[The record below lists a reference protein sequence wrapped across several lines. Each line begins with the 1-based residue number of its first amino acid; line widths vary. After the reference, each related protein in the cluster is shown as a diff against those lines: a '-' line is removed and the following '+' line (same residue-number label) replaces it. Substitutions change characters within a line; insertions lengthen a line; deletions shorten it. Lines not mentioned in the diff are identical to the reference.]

1 MELKYIRTV
10 LVKGKSG
17 LHNLRESEE
26 EIDSKDGQKTKV
38 IDKKRK
44 KNKK

>member
-1 MELKYIRTV
+1 MDLKYIRTI
-10 LVKGKSG
+10 LVKAKSG

-26 EIDSKDGQKTKV
+26 EIESKDGQKTKI

-44 KNKK
+44 KAKK